1 MVFFLYSLKVPKKMK
16 KISDE
21 LLEKR
26 EKYLDV
32 VITKLEKLNCLN
44 HLTIKEKIVILLYLT
59 MSLG

>member
-1 MVFFLYSLKVPKKMK
+1 MK